1 MEYYN
6 VTNVL
11 NIKFQNLKLI
21 FPKMKINS
29 KVNELD
35 AIKITS
41 FFNKVKISIAQKSLH
56 ALQTI
61 LIEGFR
67 LNFY

>member
-11 NIKFQNLKLI
+11 NIKFRNLKPI
-21 FPKMKINS
+21 FPTKIES
-29 KVNELD
+29 IVNELD

-41 FFNKVKISIAQKSLH
+41 LFTRVKTVRNSLNSKS
-56 ALQTI
+56 ASVI
-61 LIEGFR
+61 KC
-67 LNFY
+67 